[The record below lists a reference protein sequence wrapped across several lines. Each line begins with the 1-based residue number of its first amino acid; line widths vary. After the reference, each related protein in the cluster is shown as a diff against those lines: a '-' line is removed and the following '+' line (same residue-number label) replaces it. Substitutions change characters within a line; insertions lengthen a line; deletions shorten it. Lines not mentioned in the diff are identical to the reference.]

1 MDLETTT
8 LTAYRFLHLMVG
20 SLIVI
25 ELICLMSS
33 RELVIE
39 TFEGRANRIP
49 LYFLMADPVKE
60 AAIGDIVGVR
70 CWLEAFQPFL
80 TKGGPFRRRGLSYR
94 EWSQQLDAKRCM
106 WPDIDHILREVDAAV
121 SKVASTVKGKFL
133 QAGIIGPTEYSE
145 YSCSPGSTKPGRH
158 PDEVAHQFDFA
169 VLTRIDSSKAEEI
182 HRRFFEIVLEAVKRA
197 ANYDEIGSIRVADDF
212 CDYRG
217 SIYGRA
223 FTDLILERQ
232 AKLSDAIKAGGKYAV
247 LHADGNIVPYL
258 DRISRAY
265 DGVHPLDICSKST
278 LSAALS
284 WSSRL
289 QEVRQAFP
297 RTVFFTGIP
306 IDLLCNSEISV
317 ADLMEV
323 VKNVIRNVGSERL
336 VLTTTHRPY
345 PGWSFRDFE
354 EKACA
359 LRRFIMNRDYSRK
372 LNPTI

>member
-1 MDLETTT
+1 
-8 LTAYRFLHLMVG
+8 
-20 SLIVI
+20 
-25 ELICLMSS
+25 MSS

-39 TFEGRANRIP
+39 TFYGKANRIP
-49 LYFLMADPVKE
+49 LYFLLADPVKE
-60 AAIGDIVGVR
+60 AAIGDIVGIR

-94 EWSQQLDAKRCM
+94 EWSQQLDAGRYE
-106 WPDIDHILREVDAAV
+106 WPDIDHILREVDMAV

-133 QAGIIGPTEYSE
+133 QAEIIGPTEYSE
-145 YSCSPGSTKPGRH
+145 YSCSPGLIKPGRY

-169 VLTRIDSSKAEEI
+169 VLTRIDSGKAEEI
-182 HRRFFEIVLEAVKRA
+182 HKRFFEIVLEAVKTA
-197 ANYDEIGSIRVADDF
+197 ANHDEIDSVRVADDF
-212 CDYRG
+212 CDYRC

-223 FTDLILERQ
+223 FTEVILERQ
-232 AKLSDAIKAGGKYAV
+232 AKLSEAIKAGGKYAV

-258 DRISRAY
+258 DQIGRAY

-278 LSAALS
+278 LNAALS
-284 WSSRL
+284 WSSQL
-289 QEVRQAFP
+289 LKVRQALP

-306 IDLLCNSEISV
+306 VDLLCNNRISV
-317 ADLMEV
+317 ADLIEV

-345 PGWSFRDFE
+345 PGWSFDDFE

-359 LRRFIMNRDYSRK
+359 VSRFIMNKDYAGR
-372 LNPTI
+372 LNPAI